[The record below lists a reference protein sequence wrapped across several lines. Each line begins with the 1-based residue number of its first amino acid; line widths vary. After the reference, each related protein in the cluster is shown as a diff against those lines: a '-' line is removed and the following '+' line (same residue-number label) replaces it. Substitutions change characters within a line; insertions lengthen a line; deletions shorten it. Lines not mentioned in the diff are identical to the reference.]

1 MFPGS
6 NICTDHPDCRNWEG
20 FIPLFHFIAQHLDH
34 SPLHTSLMGSW
45 EHFGVLSLMKS
56 DRTQQKSPQF
66 PVCELGIF
74 SHLGNGHRWFLPR
87 VSDAALRGSVTFVSP
102 NSHMR
107 AHISVHPANL
117 CLPFLLG
124 TKPRVWSSLCHRLG
138 SVMMQEPF
146 VPLSSAQLMTQPRGT
161 VSTGPLC
168 FQTDFFFPLSLC
180 TPDLN

>member
-1 MFPGS
+1 MLPGS

-45 EHFGVLSLMKS
+45 EHFGALSLMKS

-168 FQTDFFFPLSLC
+168 FQTDFFSPLSLC

>member
-1 MFPGS
+1 M
-6 NICTDHPDCRNWEG
+6 
-20 FIPLFHFIAQHLDH
+20 
-34 SPLHTSLMGSW
+34 
-45 EHFGVLSLMKS
+45 SLMKS
-56 DRTQQKSPQF
+56 DRTQQKSSQF
-66 PVCELGIF
+66 PVCELGTF

-168 FQTDFFFPLSLC
+168 FQTDFFFFLFPC
-180 TPDLN
+180 VHQI